1 MKCLEN
7 LMTSINAI
15 RFIYDDENQKITL
28 RVIDSENNSTSEI
41 KCKLN
46 NDIKIVINNKE
57 YKTEICYSIDNNNRY
72 WEKIFI
78 SDDENKLKILIF
90 LQNPSNDKKIGTLKK
105 LIKKFLEY
113 ENYKDNIYSITF
125 INVYSKIDTK
135 IKNWNDLYFN
145 NTILTDF
152 EKSNVDAIKILLLK
166 ENYDE
171 CYIGCGQHPC
181 TLGKKGQQ
189 IKKYFLE
196 TYKKIVNMM
205 LNKIISFKGFYDF
218 TKYHVPD
225 YPYSQKTK
233 YNPIFRDI
241 PIDLLLSKINQII

>member
-1 MKCLEN
+1 
-7 LMTSINAI
+7 MTLINNI
-15 RFIYDDENQKITL
+15 RFIYDKENHKIIY
-28 RVIDSENNSTSEI
+28 IDSKNNSKIEI
-41 KCKLN
+41 KQCKLN
-46 NDIKIVINNKE
+46 NDRKIVINNKE
-57 YKTEICYSIDNNNRY
+57 YKTEICCSIDNNNRY
-72 WEKIFI
+72 WKKIFI

-90 LQNPSNDKKIGTLKK
+90 LQNPSNDKNIGTLEK
-105 LIKKFLEY
+105 LIKKFLEPH

-145 NTILTDF
+145 NTILTDY
-152 EKSNVDAIKILLLK
+152 EKSNVDAIKILLLN

-181 TLGKKGQQ
+181 TKGPQ

-218 TKYHVPD
+218 TKFHIPD

-241 PIDLLLSKINQII
+241 PTEILQSKINQIM

>member
-1 MKCLEN
+1 
-7 LMTSINAI
+7 MTIIN
-15 RFIYDDENQKITL
+15 DK
-28 RVIDSENNSTSEI
+28 
-41 KCKLN
+41 
-46 NDIKIVINNKE
+46 KIVINNKE

-78 SDDENKLKILIF
+78 SNDENKLKILIF
-90 LQNPSNDKKIGTLKK
+90 LQNPSNDKHLGTLKK
-105 LIKKFLEY
+105 LIKKFLEH

-125 INVYSKIDTK
+125 INVYSKINTK
-135 IKNWNDLYFN
+135 ITKWNDLYFN

-152 EKSNVDAIKILLLK
+152 EKSNVDVIKILLLQ
-166 ENYDE
+166 ENYNE

-181 TLGKKGQQ
+181 TKGQH

-218 TKYHVPD
+218 TKYHIPD
-225 YPYSQKTK
+225 YPYSPKTK
-233 YNPIFRDI
+233 NNPIFRDI
-241 PIDLLLSKINQII
+241 PIDLLRTKINQII